1 MRTWKNVRLSSL
13 FLENTTR
20 NSDFAVKQA
29 FQFYFGTIVPKK
41 EYELTD
47 DLIETY
53 RKYTVIKVGDIVIN
67 GLNLNYDFVSQRVG
81 LAEDDGIITSAYI
94 VLRPRVELNIKYYC
108 YFLKALDAH
117 RVFHGM
123 GTGIRLTLSYKDLK
137 NYPLPVPPLSE
148 QNQIVRF
155 LDYKVSRIDKLISI
169 RQRQITELEDLK
181 KTIISKAVTK
191 GLNPDVPMKGSGAK
205 WIGDIPAEWEV
216 VKLKRICTMKS
227 GTNLVSEQINTS
239 VGAYLV
245 FGGNG
250 IRGYYNE
257 YNIDGDYILIGRQGA
272 LCGNVHK
279 VSGKI
284 WATDHAVITKIQS
297 NVNINYA
304 YYLLLDMNLNQ
315 YSSDTAAQPGL
326 SVNVIKNL
334 TTIIPP
340 LPEQNQIAAYLD
352 KKCAQIDKAI
362 SNTQRQIAELTDL
375 KARLISDAVTG
386 KIDIRGITIND

>member
-191 GLNPDVPMKGSGAK
+191 GLNPDVPMKDSGVK